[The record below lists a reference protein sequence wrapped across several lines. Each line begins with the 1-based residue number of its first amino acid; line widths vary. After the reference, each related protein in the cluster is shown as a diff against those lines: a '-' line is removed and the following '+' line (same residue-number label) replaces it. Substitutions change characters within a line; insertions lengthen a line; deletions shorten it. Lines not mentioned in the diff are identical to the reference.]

1 MNPSC
6 GNRSILDSLILSGIF
21 LAWLVVVTYTT
32 IHHEYWRDEV
42 RALSLA
48 IDAPNWWQLPAFIK
62 NEGHPALWY
71 WLLQGLHALVG
82 TKATLPILSI
92 GISAI
97 AIAVFVFKSPFS
109 IFIKILFA
117 FSALPLYEYSVMAR
131 NYGISMM
138 LLFCI
143 AALYHHRQSYFF
155 LLALLIAFLCNTN
168 LSALIVSGAL
178 TAMLLWDT
186 LIEDQVDLR
195 GRKGI
200 VISFGIC
207 LIMCSAIFS
216 LITIK
221 PDDNTLLTNAQHI
234 RPISEYWASIK
245 PALIHPGRALNTIF
259 PANFNI
265 LTKIIPDLAIWLMI
279 GGLLVRPIAAVSLY
293 SAIVGIAF
301 VHYFAYPLAL
311 RHHGIILCYVI
322 ALYWIVLNNPKE
334 KISIF
339 QKYFHK
345 LALLFVIPVVLLWND
360 GKAYTLIKNDYTK
373 EVSASKS
380 LGLWLNTN
388 AEYRNAVLIVEPD
401 YIFEAVPYYSNI
413 QIFIPREGKFRQY
426 GKSTNEQVNNLT
438 LNDLHSYAI
447 ELKKTHEEPIL
458 IGLGWDIEKSNYPNK
473 VILPYGRVFTWSD
486 ESLAEFKKM
495 FILKQKFDSSTSD
508 EKYYLY
514 KFQDQQ
520 K

>member
-6 GNRSILDSLILSGIF
+6 GNRSILDTLILSGIF

-117 FSALPLYEYSVMAR
+117 FSVLPLYEYSVMAR

-388 AEYRNAVLIVEPD
+388 AEYRNAILIVEPD

-426 GKSTNEQVNNLT
+426 GKSTKDQKQILT
-438 LNDLHSYAI
+438 LDNLIEDALRLHSIYH
-447 ELKKTHEEPIL
+447 KPIIL
-458 IGLGWDIEKSNYPNK
+458 ALDLSPSQLEVENIKD
-473 VILPYGRVFTWSD
+473 LPYGRKFVCSKEGLIKLRGNTDYIGAFNNAISD
-486 ESLAEFKKM
+486 EN
-495 FILKQKFDSSTSD
+495 
-508 EKYYLY
+508 YYLY
-514 KFQDQQ
+514 LLK
-520 K
+520 